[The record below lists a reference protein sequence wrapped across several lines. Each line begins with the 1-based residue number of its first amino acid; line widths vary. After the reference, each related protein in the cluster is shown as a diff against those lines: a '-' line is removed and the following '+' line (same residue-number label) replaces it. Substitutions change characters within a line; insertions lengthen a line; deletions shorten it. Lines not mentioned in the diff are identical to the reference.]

1 MQHRLSLIVLVAVLW
16 SMSAVVSTQAATNNG
31 LVLAVDCTG
40 FESISGTLT
49 MTRDNTGTGREAFS
63 IAAVDGTGR
72 VVYEPLVNSFVVGGE
87 VNFGQGTFYTWTA
100 PPAANPITLVIT
112 SLAGNELPAQN
123 VLSTR
128 GNCTG
133 LPNGTAQT
141 GAAITAATSAQAQ
154 SSNAVSR
161 EAQRQARIEQL
172 AGYVIVD
179 TGALN
184 VRSGDGAAFTIRGQV
199 AGGTYGEVIARNTAS
214 TWWLVDFGGLR
225 GWVNADFLIF
235 RGDLTNT
242 AVRENP
248 GGTVQ
253 RPTFL
258 TFIQQRVYARP
269 DTSNRFF
276 ICNIAPGEYPILGV
290 DTSATFYQVG
300 VTCTGGRRTVAWI
313 EAEQGAFR
321 NPSGDPIAVLE
332 VP

>member
-1 MQHRLSLIVLVAVLW
+1 MQHRLTSITLVALLW
-16 SMSAVVSTQAATNNG
+16 SMSIAVSTHAATNND

-49 MTRDNTGTGREAFS
+49 LTRDNTGTGREAFS

-72 VVYEPLVNSFVVGGE
+72 VVYDPQVNSFVVGGE

-112 SLAGNELPAQN
+112 SLAGNDLPAQA

-141 GAAITAATSAQAQ
+141 GAAISAATSARID
-154 SSNAVSR
+154 STLDR

-172 AGYVIVD
+172 PGYVIVD

-184 VRSGDGAAFTIRGQV
+184 IRSGDGAEFTIRGQV
-199 AGGTYGEVIARNTAS
+199 AGGTFGEVIARNTAS
-214 TWWLVDFGGLR
+214 TWWLVDFGGVR
-225 GWVNADFLIF
+225 GWVNAEFLIF
-235 RGDLTNT
+235 RGDLTDT
-242 AVRENP
+242 PVRENP

-258 TFIQQRVYARP
+258 TFIQQRVYAQP
-269 DTSNRFF
+269 NTSNRFF
-276 ICNIAPGEYPILGV
+276 VCNVAPGEYPILGV
-290 DTSATFYQVG
+290 DTSALFYQIG
-300 VTCTGGRRTVAWI
+300 VTCVGGRRTVVWI

-321 NPSGDPIAVLE
+321 NPSGEPITVLE
-332 VP
+332 TR